1 MALLTKVVTVSELEQ
16 IESVINDLNGSSIAS
31 ASLIEQS
38 VKDLKDNNEKIQNE
52 RKGISEMI
60 SQLKEKESKLEK
72 IYNENE
78 TFIKKVELAFMARKE
93 VKNEK

>member
-1 MALLTKVVTVSELEQ
+1 MALLTKVITVSELEQ

-31 ASLIEQS
+31 AGLIEQS

-78 TFIKKVELAFMARKE
+78 TFIKKVELAFKAKKE
-93 VKNEK
+93 VQNEE

>member
-1 MALLTKVVTVSELEQ
+1 
-16 IESVINDLNGSSIAS
+16 
-31 ASLIEQS
+31 
-38 VKDLKDNNEKIQNE
+38 
-52 RKGISEMI
+52 MI

>member
-1 MALLTKVVTVSELEQ
+1 MALLTKVITVSELEQ
-16 IESVINDLNGSSIAS
+16 IESVINYLNGSSIAS
-31 ASLIEQS
+31 AGLIEQS

>member
-1 MALLTKVVTVSELEQ
+1 MALLTKVITVSELEQ

-31 ASLIEQS
+31 AGLIEQS

-60 SQLKEKESKLEK
+60 NQLKEKESKLEK

>member
-1 MALLTKVVTVSELEQ
+1 MALLTKVITVSELEQ

-31 ASLIEQS
+31 AGLIEQS

-60 SQLKEKESKLEK
+60 NQLKEKESKLEK

-78 TFIKKVELAFMARKE
+78 TFIKKVELAFKAKKE
-93 VKNEK
+93 VQNEE